1 MKKRIAVV
9 PGDGIGPEV
18 IKQAIKVLEAVSNRY
33 NHEFTLDY
41 ALMGAIA
48 IDEIGEIISIKSPD
62 TVEIKFRRGSFLIDV
77 DRIKKI

>member
-33 NHEFTLDY
+33 NHEFILDY

-48 IDEIGEIISIKSPD
+48 IDE
-62 TVEIKFRRGSFLIDV
+62 T
-77 DRIKKI
+77 

>member
-33 NHEFTLDY
+33 NHEFILDY

-48 IDEIGEIISIKSPD
+48 IDETGDPLPQE
-62 TVEIKFRRGSFLIDV
+62 TIDICKMSDGV
-77 DRIKKI
+77 LLAP